1 MDQTILDI
9 IIRGK
14 DEFSN
19 VAKSTSSSMSGM
31 QKVATTVAAA
41 STAALVGFGVASVK
55 MAGDFQQQMIRIVTT
70 AGESQKNLQSD
81 MKGVLA
87 ISVATATST
96 EQLTSG
102 LYTINSAGYH
112 GAAGL
117 TVLKAAAE
125 GARSENADLG
135 TVTNA
140 LTTILNDYHLKA
152 NQSVSVTNQMIA
164 AVSAGKMN
172 FQDFAGSLSAVL
184 PVANAAHLSFAQVG
198 GAVATMTAQGMSAQ
212 QATQDLANT
221 IRALQ
226 NPNQVAIN
234 EMQQLGLDSNQ
245 VSQQL
250 GKKGLTGTLETLTQ
264 SITSHM
270 GPAGL
275 VIMDAFNKS
284 KSAAEDANIMLSKLP
299 SSIQGVAKS
308 YLDGTTSEAAW
319 RLQMQMLPPLQKN
332 LAMQFATVA
341 NKAHGFNSLLKSGS
355 PAAQTYTAAL
365 SKVTGGATGLNT
377 ALMLTGANQQ
387 RFQQNVDSVAKAASH
402 AGKNIDQWSLI
413 QNSFNFRM
421 KQAQAA
427 IKATAIGLGTALLPP
442 LTSVLK
448 AIMSV
453 LQPLAEWTT
462 KHQKLTAIIFA
473 SLTGVAAFTTAILLL
488 HGAFTKV
495 KTAMTIAKDT
505 MLAFKNSSL
514 IAAVASK
521 ALAAAQWIVNIAMD
535 ANPIGLVIIAVAA
548 LIAIAITLTHKW
560 KAVGEFFGRLWRDLE
575 SFFRKH
581 IGLILGILGG
591 PFVAIIYE
599 VITHWKQISSF
610 FARLWNDVIHGIAS
624 FVGGVINF
632 FRRLP
637 GDILHAIGNFR
648 TLLKSAGEDLIRGLV
663 DGIKGIEHIAT
674 DAVKNVG
681 HDVVSGFKH
690 LLGIHSPSTVFAE
703 AGKNI
708 GQGLAIGIT
717 STKGLVQDATNKLVA
732 TPNGKVAANGTVAGG
747 ATTPA
752 TTATPA
758 NLPSSQ
764 QANNTTV
771 NLTVNIGMYAGTQ
784 IEKQKIAV
792 EIWQALMQHARV
804 NNKAGNIPDLAV
816 RPI

>member
-14 DEFSN
+14 DEFSK

-81 MKGVLA
+81 AKGVLA
-87 ISVATATST
+87 VSVATATST
-96 EQLTSG
+96 EQLTQG

-125 GARSENADLG
+125 GARSENAELG

-140 LTTILNDYHLKA
+140 LTTILNDYHLRA
-152 NQSVSVTNQMIA
+152 NQSVGVTNQMIA

-245 VSQQL
+245 VSLQL
-250 GKKGLTGTLETLTQ
+250 GKKGLTGTLDTLTQ
-264 SITSHM
+264 AITSHM
-270 GPAGL
+270 GPAGT

-284 KSAAEDANIMLSKLP
+284 KSAAQDANIMLSKLP
-299 SSIQGVAKS
+299 ASIQGVAKS
-308 YLDGTTSEAAW
+308 YLDGSTSEAAW
-319 RLQMQMLPPLQKN
+319 RLDMQMMTPLQRN
-332 LAMQFATVA
+332 LAQQFATVA
-341 NKAHGFNSLLKSGS
+341 DKAHGFNSLLKSGS

-365 SKVTGGATGLNT
+365 SRITGGATGLNT
-377 ALMLTGANQQ
+377 ALMLTGQNQQ
-387 RFQQNVDSVAKAASH
+387 RFQQNVSSVAKAASH
-402 AGKNIDQWSLI
+402 AGQNIDQWNLI

-421 KQAQAA
+421 KQAQEA

-453 LQPLAEWTT
+453 LQPIVEWTT
-462 KHQKLTAIIFA
+462 KHEKLTAIIFA
-473 SLTGVAAFTTAILLL
+473 SLTAIAALVTGILLM
-488 HGAFTKV
+488 HSAYTKV
-495 KTAMTIAKDT
+495 KASMTIAKDA
-505 MLAFKNSSL
+505 MIAFKNNSL
-514 IAAVASK
+514 IAAIASK
-521 ALAAAQWIVNIAMD
+521 AMAAAQWLVNIAMD
-535 ANPIGLVIIAVAA
+535 ANPIGIVIVAIGA
-548 LIAIAITLTHKW
+548 LIAIAITLTGKW
-560 KAVGEFFGRLWRDLE
+560 KAVGTFFMKLWKDIE

-581 IGLILGILGG
+581 IGLIIGILGG
-591 PFVAIIYE
+591 PFVAIVYE
-599 VITHWKQISSF
+599 VIKHWKQISGF
-610 FARLWNDVIHGIAS
+610 FARLWSDVINGISS
-624 FVGGVINF
+624 FISMVIRF
-632 FRRLP
+632 FERLP
-637 GDILHAIGNFR
+637 GDILHAVGNFDK
-648 TLLKSAGEDLIRGLV
+648 LLYNAGKDLIMGLV
-663 DGIKGIEHIAT
+663 KGIKDVEHIAT
-674 DAVKNVG
+674 DTVKNVG
-681 HDVVSGFKH
+681 KDVVNGFKH

-708 GQGLAIGIT
+708 GQGLALGIN
-717 STKGLVQDATNKLVA
+717 STKGLVQDATNKLVN
-732 TPNGKVAANGTVAGG
+732 TPNGKIAANGTVISG
-747 ATTPA
+747 TVTPVTTSTPA
-752 TTATPA
+752 SLPA
-758 NLPSSQ
+758 SQ
-764 QANNTTV
+764 QANQTTV